1 MMIMTNDREM
11 PQQQQPGR
19 ESEENFEHDRV
30 EQFNEL
36 SELSL
41 EERMN
46 VADQMG
52 IPVHDAGEAAA
63 TGRASAGDT
72 AAGPE
77 SNSEVEPTDRLDR
90 PSPGQRE

>member
-1 MMIMTNDREM
+1 MANNSEKNLHHQQGAGDSENGSMDRT
-11 PQQQQPGR
+11 
-19 ESEENFEHDRV
+19 

-52 IPVHDAGEAAA
+52 VPVESAGEAAA
-63 TGRASAGDT
+63 TGAMRGADDNAGVSNDRMEE
-72 AAGPE
+72 E
-77 SNSEVEPTDRLDR
+77 ST
-90 PSPGQRE
+90 REEGGR

>member
-1 MMIMTNDREM
+1 MDMINDREM
-11 PQQQQPGR
+11 EQQQPGR
-19 ESEENFEHDRV
+19 EPKENFEHDRV

-52 IPVHDAGEAAA
+52 IPVQDAGEAAA
-63 TGRASAGDT
+63 TGRASAGD
-72 AAGPE
+72 AAANPDSGMDE
-77 SNSEVEPTDRLDR
+77 EPLRRQD
-90 PSPGQRE
+90 Q